1 MFPEYSVLSE
11 EDPLRI
17 YKSTSDPDTMYIHE
31 AMKNP
36 DAIEFFKA
44 IQNEL
49 EYQLDNLNVTVMIRR
64 EIPQDATVLTSAWQM
79 IRKR

>member
-31 AMKNP
+31 AMKKP

-49 EYQLDNLNVTVMIRR
+49 EYQLDNVNVTVMIR
-64 EIPQDATVLTSAWQM
+64 
-79 IRKR
+79 